1 MAIKIGDPIP
11 SATFKH
17 ATPEGMS
24 EISTD
29 TLFQSGKSVLF
40 AVPGA
45 FTPTCSNQHL
55 PGFAANMDALK
66 SKGIDR
72 VICMAVNDPFVMKAW
87 GERDGSDDIVMVSDW
102 DATFT
107 KALGLEMDAS
117 PAGLGLRSKRFAM
130 VIDDGIVTKLSVEEE
145 RGLNVSAAEAI
156 LEDL

>member
-72 VICMAVNDPFVMKAW
+72 VVCMAVNDPFVMKAW